1 MPSALRPHA
10 FACALLLI
18 TALAPTRAAMPAR
31 VLSLDLCTDRMLAT
45 YARPAQVTA
54 LSPMHRRFA
63 VDWIDAHWPGHDGSL
78 EQIMQRTP
86 DLVISGEYNARQ
98 TRARL
103 QQLGMAVATL
113 PLPRTVA
120 DIRAYEQRLLAL
132 IGEPAERASTP
143 PPATAREP
151 RPRLLLLG
159 ANGIGTGT
167 GTFENELIELA
178 GWRNY
183 LRGSG
188 HLRLDLEQIAADP
201 PDAILWSAPPSA
213 ALANRF
219 AEHPVLRR
227 AIPPDGWLRSDFW
240 RWQCPGPWTW
250 ELVRQIRA
258 PGP

>member
-1 MPSALRPHA
+1 MPLALRRPVIV
-10 FACALLLI
+10 CVLLLL
-18 TALAPTRAAMPAR
+18 TALAPAQAAVPTR
-31 VLSLDLCTDRMLAT
+31 VLSLDLCTDRLLAT
-45 YARPAQVTA
+45 YARRAQVVA
-54 LSPMHRRFA
+54 LSPLHKRFA

-78 EQIMQRTP
+78 EQIMQRGP
-86 DLVISGEYNARQ
+86 DLVISGEYNAAQ
-98 TRARL
+98 MRARL
-103 QQLGMAVATL
+103 QQLGVPVATL
-113 PLPRTVA
+113 PLPRSVT
-120 DIRAYEQRLLAL
+120 DIRTYEQRLLAL
-132 IGEPAERASTP
+132 IGEPVERASMP
-143 PPATAREP
+143 PPATLREP

-167 GTFENELIELA
+167 GTFEDELIELA

-183 LRGSG
+183 LRGRG
-188 HLRLDLEQIAADP
+188 HLRLDLEQVAADP

-227 AIPPDGWLRSDFW
+227 AVPPDGWLRSDFW

-258 PGP
+258 PES